1 MNTAPGKRSGL
12 VAKQLPVLLLVG
24 LLSACAGSPDAQD
37 DPAQPPKGGCYRSE
51 WQAETVPVISKRV
64 GRKGWKSTTKSTS
77 ARRPAALDRAAG
89 NLQAG
94 LWSWRRA
101 VCCPSR

>member
-37 DPAQPPKGGCYRSE
+37 DPAQPPKGGCYQSE

-64 GRKGWKSTTKSTS
+64 GPEGLEKYDEEHQRKAPG
-77 ARRPAALDRAAG
+77 
-89 NLQAG
+89 
-94 LWSWRRA
+94 
-101 VCCPSR
+101 CP